1 MGPHRKVMAR
11 LFKLEH
17 TLYAKTV
24 IFKFGQ
30 KNYQKNYRVKKI
42 VLRFRTKS
50 IKMLINLKT

>member
-1 MGPHRKVMAR
+1 MAR

-24 IFKFGQ
+24 IFKFG
-30 KNYQKNYRVKKI
+30 QKNYRVKKI